1 MPVSAKQSTDFKP
14 VDTLTFMMLFTIRG
28 AVNFTKFDSIDNLE
42 IAKNTSFQTVYD
54 RYCESEKSELVN
66 YEGHELRHTFYNAEY
81 EGRMM
86 MHIACFNIH
95 EDGIDVQI
103 MLA

>member
-1 MPVSAKQSTDFKP
+1 MPAPTKQTTAFEPIKDTDFMQ
-14 VDTLTFMMLFTIRG
+14 VFMIRG
-28 AVNFTKFDSIDNLE
+28 AINPTKFDSIDNLE
-42 IAKNTSFQTVYD
+42 IAKNTSVQTVYD

-81 EGRMM
+81 EGHMM